1 MLFIYNMIT
10 LHKMLKSHKER
21 KKMWDTISA
30 FKRFVIE
37 GISSEEVTFE
47 ECSKLKKSMLF
58 IPILQLFF
66 LTFTCVFISLAWN
79 YSQGN
84 HTNLNI
90 QKIQLLTLAWNLVK
104 KKGIVYPNFHGWY
117 SKWLLVFSFPFLGSR
132 KLHFQSLQNGGTWN
146 QV

>member
-10 LHKMLKSHKER
+10 LHKMLKSHKGR

-58 IPILQLFF
+58 IPIL
-66 LTFTCVFISLAWN
+66 
-79 YSQGN
+79 
-84 HTNLNI
+84 
-90 QKIQLLTLAWNLVK
+90 
-104 KKGIVYPNFHGWY
+104 
-117 SKWLLVFSFPFLGSR
+117 
-132 KLHFQSLQNGGTWN
+132 
-146 QV
+146 

>member
-1 MLFIYNMIT
+1 MIT

-58 IPILQLFF
+58 IPIL
-66 LTFTCVFISLAWN
+66 
-79 YSQGN
+79 
-84 HTNLNI
+84 
-90 QKIQLLTLAWNLVK
+90 
-104 KKGIVYPNFHGWY
+104 
-117 SKWLLVFSFPFLGSR
+117 
-132 KLHFQSLQNGGTWN
+132 
-146 QV
+146 